1 MTSPLVSVRNL
12 RVEFPTSKGT
22 IVGVDGVSFDVHEAE
37 TVCVVGESGSGKSV
51 TALSLMRLVE
61 FGGGEIVRGSL
72 DFRRSDDSILNVRE
86 ADQEILYSVRGGEIG
101 MIFQEPMT
109 SLNPVLP
116 VGWQIAESLCVHRGM
131 RRGEADARAIE
142 MLRTVRIPEP
152 ERRRKQFPH
161 ELSGGMRQRVMI
173 AMALACEPRLLIAD
187 EPTTALDVTIQ
198 AEILDLIRSLKADFG
213 SAVMFITHDM
223 GVVAEMA
230 DRVVVMY
237 RGQKVEEGTVD
248 AIFDNPRHAYTQ
260 ALLRAVPRLGAMRG
274 LSKPEPMELL
284 DPNGTPVGRKSTVT
298 SAPEVPAIPALSEV
312 GDAPLLK
319 VEGLVTRFPVR
330 RGLLRR
336 TVGHVHAVEGVS
348 FEVRRGETLGLVGE
362 SGCGKSTVGL
372 SLLRLVEPSEGRV
385 TLDGIDLA
393 ALDSAQL
400 RERRR
405 DMQIVFQ
412 DPYAALNPRM
422 TAFQQVV
429 EPLQN
434 YKMSSGVALRER
446 ASELFERV
454 GLSNEHL
461 DRFPHE
467 FSGGQRQRVCIAR
480 ALSLSPKLIIA
491 DECVS
496 ALDVSVQAQV
506 VNLLLD
512 LQADLGISFVFV
524 SHDMAVV
531 ERVSHQVAVM
541 YFGRIV
547 EIGPRAAVFEN
558 PQHPY
563 TQELLSA
570 APVPDPRRRVAR
582 KADPRIPPSP
592 IHPVGHTPPPT
603 VYREVSV
610 GHFVST
616 SH

>member
-1 MTSPLVSVRNL
+1 MATPLVSVADL
-12 RVEFPTSKGT
+12 RVEFPTNKGT
-22 IVGVDGVSFDVHEAE
+22 VVGVDGVSFDIQEAE
-37 TVCVVGESGSGKSV
+37 TVCIVGESGSGKSV
-51 TALSLMRLVE
+51 SALSLMRLVE
-61 FGGGEIVRGSL
+61 FGGGKIVRGAL
-72 DFRRSDDSILNVRE
+72 NFRRPNGSQINMCD
-86 ADQEILYSVRGGEIG
+86 ADQDTLYRVRGAEIG

-109 SLNPVLP
+109 SLNPVFP
-116 VGWQIAESLCVHRGM
+116 VGWQIAESLRVHRGM
-131 RRGEADARAIE
+131 SRDAADERTIE

-152 ERRRKQFPH
+152 ERRLRQFPH
-161 ELSGGMRQRVMI
+161 ELSGGMRQRIMI

-198 AEILDLIRSLKADFG
+198 AEILDLIRGLKADFG

-237 RGQKVEEGTVD
+237 RGKKVEEGPVEQ
-248 AIFDNPRHAYTQ
+248 IFDSPQHPYTQ

-274 LSKPEPMELL
+274 LSKPEPMALL
-284 DPNGTPVGRKSTVT
+284 DADGQRIE
-298 SAPEVPAIPALSEV
+298 PEVAAAPAKRETNAAATP
-312 GDAPLLK
+312 DDQPLLK

-330 RGLLRR
+330 KGLLRR

-348 FEVRRGETLGLVGE
+348 FSVKRGETLGLVGE
-362 SGCGKSTVGL
+362 SGCGKSTVGM
-372 SLLRLVEPSEGRV
+372 SLLRLVEPTAGRV
-385 TLDGIDLA
+385 TLDGVDLA
-393 ALDSAQL
+393 GLDARQL

-412 DPYAALNPRM
+412 DPYAALNPRL
-422 TAFQQVV
+422 TAFQQVI

-434 YKMSSGVALRER
+434 FNVDRGAGLRER
-446 ASELFERV
+446 ASELFRRV
-454 GLSNEHL
+454 GLGDEHL

-480 ALSLSPKLIIA
+480 ALALSPKLIVA
-491 DECVS
+491 DESVS

-506 VNLLLD
+506 VNLLLE

-524 SHDMAVV
+524 SHDMAVI

-558 PQHPY
+558 PQHAY
-563 TQELLSA
+563 TRELLSA
-570 APVPDPRRRVAR
+570 APVPDPRHRKPR
-582 KADPRIPPSP
+582 KADPREAPNP
-592 IHPVGHTPPPT
+592 IHPTGYQPPPT
-603 VYREVSV
+603 VYREVST

>member
-1 MTSPLVSVRNL
+1 MATPLVSVADL
-12 RVEFPTSKGT
+12 RVEFPTNKGT
-22 IVGVDGVSFDVHEAE
+22 VVGVDGVSFDINEAE
-37 TVCVVGESGSGKSV
+37 TVCIVGESGSGKSV
-51 TALSLMRLVE
+51 SALSLMRLVE
-61 FGGGEIVRGSL
+61 FGGGSIVRGQL
-72 DFRRSDDSILNVRE
+72 DFRRPDGSVLNMRD
-86 ADQEILYSVRGGEIG
+86 ADQETLYAIRGAEIG

-109 SLNPVLP
+109 SLNPVFP
-116 VGWQIAESLCVHRGM
+116 VGWQIAESLRAHRGM
-131 RRGEADARAIE
+131 GREESDQRTIE

-152 ERRRKQFPH
+152 ERRLRQFPH
-161 ELSGGMRQRVMI
+161 ELSGGMRQRIMI

-198 AEILDLIRSLKADFG
+198 AEILDLIRGLKSDFG

-237 RGQKVEEGTVD
+237 HGKKVEEGPVEQ
-248 AIFDNPRHAYTQ
+248 IFDSPQHPYTQ

-274 LSKPEPMELL
+274 IARPEPMQLL
-284 DPNGTPVGRKSTVT
+284 NTDGEPLSPQTDAKSPAAD
-298 SAPEVPAIPALSEV
+298 SAPTDEQ
-312 GDAPLLK
+312 PLLT
-319 VEGLVTRFPVR
+319 VENLVTRFPVR
-330 RGLLRR
+330 KGLLRR

-348 FEVRRGETLGLVGE
+348 FSVKRGETLGLVGE
-362 SGCGKSTVGL
+362 SGCGKSTVGM
-372 SLLRLVEPSEGRV
+372 SLLRLVEPTSGRV
-385 TLDGIDLA
+385 TLDGVNLADL
-393 ALDSAQL
+393 DVTQL
-400 RERRR
+400 RNQRR

-412 DPYAALNPRM
+412 DPYAALNPRL
-422 TAFQQVV
+422 TAFQQVI

-434 YKMSSGVALRER
+434 FKIDSGKGLRAR
-446 ASELFERV
+446 ASELFRRV
-454 GLSNEHL
+454 GLGDEHL

-480 ALSLSPKLIIA
+480 ALALSPKLIIA
-491 DECVS
+491 DESVS

-506 VNLLLD
+506 VNLLLE

-524 SHDMAVV
+524 SHDMAVI

-558 PQHPY
+558 PQHAY
-563 TQELLSA
+563 TRELLSA
-570 APVPDPRRRVAR
+570 APVPDPRHRKAR
-582 KADPRIPPSP
+582 KADPREAPNP
-592 IHPVGHTPPPT
+592 IHPTGYQPPPT
-603 VYREVSV
+603 LYEEVSA
-610 GHFVST
+610 GHFVAT

>member
-1 MTSPLVSVRNL
+1 MATPLVSVADL
-12 RVEFPTSKGT
+12 RVEFPTNKGT
-22 IVGVDGVSFDVHEAE
+22 VVGVDGVSFDINEAE
-37 TVCVVGESGSGKSV
+37 TVCIVGESGSGKSV
-51 TALSLMRLVE
+51 SALSLMRLVE
-61 FGGGEIVRGSL
+61 FGGGSIVRGQL
-72 DFRRSDDSILNVRE
+72 DFRRPDGSVLNMRD
-86 ADQEILYSVRGGEIG
+86 ADQETLYAIRGAEIG

-109 SLNPVLP
+109 SLNPVFP
-116 VGWQIAESLCVHRGM
+116 VGWQIAESLRAHRGM
-131 RRGEADARAIE
+131 GREESDQRTIE

-152 ERRRKQFPH
+152 ERRLRQFPH
-161 ELSGGMRQRVMI
+161 ELSGGMRQRIMI

-198 AEILDLIRSLKADFG
+198 AEILDLIRGLKSDFG

-237 RGQKVEEGTVD
+237 HGKKVEEGPVEQ
-248 AIFDNPRHAYTQ
+248 IFDSPQHPYTQ

-274 LSKPEPMELL
+274 IARPEPMQLL
-284 DPNGTPVGRKSTVT
+284 NTDGEPLSPQTDAKSPAAD
-298 SAPEVPAIPALSEV
+298 SAPTDEQ
-312 GDAPLLK
+312 PLLT
-319 VEGLVTRFPVR
+319 VENLVTRFPVR
-330 RGLLRR
+330 KGLLRR

-348 FEVRRGETLGLVGE
+348 FSVKRGETLGLVGE
-362 SGCGKSTVGL
+362 SGCGKSTVGM
-372 SLLRLVEPSEGRV
+372 SLLRLVEPTSGRV
-385 TLDGIDLA
+385 TLDGVNLADL
-393 ALDSAQL
+393 DVTQL
-400 RERRR
+400 RNQRR

-412 DPYAALNPRM
+412 DPYAALNPRL
-422 TAFQQVV
+422 TAFQQVI

-434 YKMSSGVALRER
+434 FKIDSGKGLRAR
-446 ASELFERV
+446 ASELFRRV
-454 GLSNEHL
+454 GLGDEHL

-480 ALSLSPKLIIA
+480 ALALSPKLIIA
-491 DECVS
+491 DESVS

-506 VNLLLD
+506 VNLLLE

-524 SHDMAVV
+524 SHDMAVI

-558 PQHPY
+558 PQHAY
-563 TQELLSA
+563 TRELLSA
-570 APVPDPRRRVAR
+570 APVPDPRHRKAR
-582 KADPRIPPSP
+582 KADPREAPNP
-592 IHPVGHTPPPT
+592 IHPTGYQPPPT
-603 VYREVSV
+603 LYEEVSA
-610 GHFVST
+610 GHSVAT

>member
-1 MTSPLVSVRNL
+1 MATPLVSVADL
-12 RVEFPTSKGT
+12 RVEFPTNKGT
-22 IVGVDGVSFDVHEAE
+22 VVGVDGVSFDINEAE
-37 TVCVVGESGSGKSV
+37 TVCIVGESGSGKSV
-51 TALSLMRLVE
+51 SALSLMRLVE
-61 FGGGEIVRGSL
+61 FGGGSIVRGQL
-72 DFRRSDDSILNVRE
+72 DFRRPDGSVLNMRD
-86 ADQEILYSVRGGEIG
+86 ADQETLYAIRGAEIG

-109 SLNPVLP
+109 SLNPVFP
-116 VGWQIAESLCVHRGM
+116 VGWQIAESLRAHRGM
-131 RRGEADARAIE
+131 GREESDQRTIE

-152 ERRRKQFPH
+152 ERRLRQFPH
-161 ELSGGMRQRVMI
+161 ELSGGMRQRIMI

-198 AEILDLIRSLKADFG
+198 AEILDLIRGLKSDFG

-237 RGQKVEEGTVD
+237 HGKKVEEGPVEQ
-248 AIFDNPRHAYTQ
+248 IFDSPQHPYTQ

-274 LSKPEPMELL
+274 IARPEPMQLL
-284 DPNGTPVGRKSTVT
+284 NTDGEPLSPQTDAKSPAAD
-298 SAPEVPAIPALSEV
+298 SAPTDEQ
-312 GDAPLLK
+312 PLLT
-319 VEGLVTRFPVR
+319 VENLVTRFPVR
-330 RGLLRR
+330 KGLLRR

-348 FEVRRGETLGLVGE
+348 FSVKRGETLGLVGE
-362 SGCGKSTVGL
+362 SGCGKSTVGM
-372 SLLRLVEPSEGRV
+372 SLLRLVEPTSGRV
-385 TLDGIDLA
+385 TLDGVNLADL
-393 ALDSAQL
+393 DVTQL
-400 RERRR
+400 RNQRR

-412 DPYAALNPRM
+412 DPYAALNPRL
-422 TAFQQVV
+422 TAFQQVI

-434 YKMSSGVALRER
+434 FKIDSGKGLRAR
-446 ASELFERV
+446 ASELFRRV
-454 GLSNEHL
+454 GLGDEHL

-480 ALSLSPKLIIA
+480 ALALSPKLIIA
-491 DECVS
+491 DESVS

-506 VNLLLD
+506 VNLLLE

-524 SHDMAVV
+524 SHDMAVI

-558 PQHPY
+558 PQHAY
-563 TQELLSA
+563 TRELLSA
-570 APVPDPRRRVAR
+570 APVPDPRHRKAR
-582 KADPRIPPSP
+582 KADPREAPNP
-592 IHPVGHTPPPT
+592 IHPTGYQPPPT
-603 VYREVSV
+603 LYEEVST
-610 GHFVST
+610 GHFVAT

>member
-1 MTSPLVSVRNL
+1 MATPLVSVADL
-12 RVEFPTSKGT
+12 RVEFPTNKGT
-22 IVGVDGVSFDVHEAE
+22 VVGVDGVSFDINEAE
-37 TVCVVGESGSGKSV
+37 TVCIVGESGSGKSV
-51 TALSLMRLVE
+51 SALSLMRLVE
-61 FGGGEIVRGSL
+61 FGGGSIVRGQL
-72 DFRRSDDSILNVRE
+72 DFRRPDGSVLNMRD
-86 ADQEILYSVRGGEIG
+86 ADQETLYAIRGAEIG

-109 SLNPVLP
+109 SLNPVFP
-116 VGWQIAESLCVHRGM
+116 VGWQIAESLRAHRGM
-131 RRGEADARAIE
+131 GREESDQRTIE

-152 ERRRKQFPH
+152 ERRLRQFPH
-161 ELSGGMRQRVMI
+161 ELSGGMRQRIMI

-198 AEILDLIRSLKADFG
+198 AEILDLIRGLKSDFG

-237 RGQKVEEGTVD
+237 HGKKVEEGPVEQ
-248 AIFDNPRHAYTQ
+248 IFDSPQHPYTQ

-274 LSKPEPMELL
+274 IARPEPMQLL
-284 DPNGTPVGRKSTVT
+284 NTDGEPLSPQTDAKSPAPD
-298 SAPEVPAIPALSEV
+298 SAPTDEQ
-312 GDAPLLK
+312 PLLT
-319 VEGLVTRFPVR
+319 VENLVTRFPVR
-330 RGLLRR
+330 KGLLRR

-348 FEVRRGETLGLVGE
+348 FSVKRGETLGLVGE
-362 SGCGKSTVGL
+362 SGCGKSTVGM
-372 SLLRLVEPSEGRV
+372 SLLRLVEPTSGRV
-385 TLDGIDLA
+385 TLDGVNLADL
-393 ALDSAQL
+393 DVTQL
-400 RERRR
+400 RNQRR

-412 DPYAALNPRM
+412 DPYAALNPRL
-422 TAFQQVV
+422 TAFQQVI

-434 YKMSSGVALRER
+434 FKIDSGKGLRAR
-446 ASELFERV
+446 ASELFRRV
-454 GLSNEHL
+454 GLGDEHL

-480 ALSLSPKLIIA
+480 ALALSPKLIIA
-491 DECVS
+491 DESVS

-506 VNLLLD
+506 VNLLLE

-524 SHDMAVV
+524 SHDMAVI

-558 PQHPY
+558 PQHAY
-563 TQELLSA
+563 TRELLSA
-570 APVPDPRRRVAR
+570 APVPDPRHRKPR
-582 KADPRIPPSP
+582 KADPREAPNP
-592 IHPVGHTPPPT
+592 IHPIGYQPPPT
-603 VYREVSV
+603 LYEEVSP
-610 GHFVST
+610 GHFVAT

>member
-1 MTSPLVSVRNL
+1 
-12 RVEFPTSKGT
+12 
-22 IVGVDGVSFDVHEAE
+22 
-37 TVCVVGESGSGKSV
+37 
-51 TALSLMRLVE
+51 
-61 FGGGEIVRGSL
+61 
-72 DFRRSDDSILNVRE
+72 
-86 ADQEILYSVRGGEIG
+86 
-101 MIFQEPMT
+101 
-109 SLNPVLP
+109 LNPVFP
-116 VGWQIAESLCVHRGM
+116 VGWQIAESLRVHRGM
-131 RRGEADARAIE
+131 SRDEADQRTVE

-152 ERRRKQFPH
+152 ERRLRQFPH

-198 AEILDLIRSLKADFG
+198 AEILDLIRGLKSDFG

-237 RGQKVEEGTVD
+237 RGKKVEEGPVEQ
-248 AIFDNPRHAYTQ
+248 IFDAPQHAYTQ

-274 LSKPEPMELL
+274 LSKPEPMALL
-284 DPNGTPVGRKSTVT
+284 DADGVAIEPASHAAAAEALGDTP
-298 SAPEVPAIPALSEV
+298 PAA
-312 GDAPLLK
+312 DASPLLK

-330 RGLLRR
+330 KGLLRR

-348 FEVRRGETLGLVGE
+348 FEVKRGETLGLVGE
-362 SGCGKSTVGL
+362 SGCGKSTVGM
-372 SLLRLVEPSEGRV
+372 SLLRLVEPTGGRV
-385 TLDGIDLA
+385 TLDGVDLA
-393 ALDSAQL
+393 TLDPTQL
-400 RERRR
+400 REQRR

-412 DPYAALNPRM
+412 DPYAALNPRL
-422 TAFQQVV
+422 TAFQQVI

-434 YKMSSGVALRER
+434 YKMGSGAALRER
-446 ASELFERV
+446 ARELFHRV
-454 GLSNEHL
+454 GLGDEHL

-480 ALSLSPKLIIA
+480 ALALSPKLIIA
-491 DECVS
+491 DESVS

-506 VNLLLD
+506 VNLLLE

-558 PQHPY
+558 PQHAY
-563 TQELLSA
+563 TRELLSA
-570 APVPDPRRRVAR
+570 APVPDPRRRKPR
-582 KADPRIPPSP
+582 KADPRVAPNP
-592 IHPVGHTPPPT
+592 IHPVDYQPPPT
-603 VYREVSV
+603 RYEEVSA
-610 GHFVST
+610 GHFVAT

>member
-1 MTSPLVSVRNL
+1 MATPLVSVADL
-12 RVEFPTSKGT
+12 RVEFPTNKGT
-22 IVGVDGVSFDVHEAE
+22 VVGVDGVSFDINEAE
-37 TVCVVGESGSGKSV
+37 TVCIVGESGSGKSV
-51 TALSLMRLVE
+51 SALSLMRLVE
-61 FGGGEIVRGSL
+61 FGGGSIVRGQL
-72 DFRRSDDSILNVRE
+72 DFRRPDGSVLNMRD
-86 ADQEILYSVRGGEIG
+86 ADQETLYAIRGAEIG

-109 SLNPVLP
+109 SLNPVFP
-116 VGWQIAESLCVHRGM
+116 VGWQIAESLRAHRGM
-131 RRGEADARAIE
+131 GREESDQRTIE

-152 ERRRKQFPH
+152 ERRLRQFPH
-161 ELSGGMRQRVMI
+161 ELSGGMRQRIMI

-198 AEILDLIRSLKADFG
+198 AEILDLIRGLKSDFG

-237 RGQKVEEGTVD
+237 HGKKVEEGPVEQ
-248 AIFDNPRHAYTQ
+248 IFDSPQHPYTQ

-274 LSKPEPMELL
+274 IARPEPMQLL
-284 DPNGTPVGRKSTVT
+284 NTDGEPLSPQTDAKSPAPD
-298 SAPEVPAIPALSEV
+298 SAPTDEQ
-312 GDAPLLK
+312 PLLT
-319 VEGLVTRFPVR
+319 VENLVTRFPVR
-330 RGLLRR
+330 KGLLRR

-348 FEVRRGETLGLVGE
+348 FSVKRGETLGLVGE
-362 SGCGKSTVGL
+362 SGCGKSTVGM
-372 SLLRLVEPSEGRV
+372 SLLRLVEPTSGRV
-385 TLDGIDLA
+385 TLDGVNLADL
-393 ALDSAQL
+393 DVTQL
-400 RERRR
+400 RNQRR

-412 DPYAALNPRM
+412 DPYAALNPRL
-422 TAFQQVV
+422 TAFQQVI

-434 YKMSSGVALRER
+434 FKIDSGKGLRAR
-446 ASELFERV
+446 ASELFRRV
-454 GLSNEHL
+454 GLGDEHL

-480 ALSLSPKLIIA
+480 ALALSPKLIIA
-491 DECVS
+491 DESVS

-506 VNLLLD
+506 VNLLLE

-524 SHDMAVV
+524 SHDMAVI

-558 PQHPY
+558 PQHAY
-563 TQELLSA
+563 TRELLSA
-570 APVPDPRRRVAR
+570 APVPDPRHRKAR
-582 KADPRIPPSP
+582 KADPREAPNP
-592 IHPVGHTPPPT
+592 IHPTGYQPPPT
-603 VYREVSV
+603 LYEEVSA
-610 GHFVST
+610 GHFVAT